1 MNQLFKRIIAFAAMV
16 FVGVSAF
23 AQVTTSSMN
32 GLITDQEGEPLPGAA
47 VIATHTPSGTQYAA
61 AANSDGRFVING
73 MRTGGPYTVEV
84 SFIGMETMAITDIM
98 LKLGDPYELNL
109 TLKGSE
115 TLDAVY
121 VVSDKSFNATK
132 TGAGDHFGHTAV
144 ETMPNVDRSIYD
156 IVKYT
161 PQATVNKNGGISFAG
176 SNNRYNS
183 FQIDGAI
190 SNDAFG
196 LASSGTNGGQAGADP
211 ISLDAVEEIQVV
223 VAPFDVRQSGFTGGA
238 MNVITKSGTNTLKGT
253 AYGYY
258 SNQDFIGTTAGPIAE
273 GKERTKYDEQ
283 LIARAGFTLGGPI
296 VKNKL
301 FFFASGEYYKKSYP
315 SIYSPALGTYKDY
328 LSNTSAIGVSGAED
342 YQDVSFPVI
351 VNGVTTNLIRSEF
364 VGSRFNDSMAQ
375 AIMDEYARTY
385 SPQEGY
391 SESFSPHQKTD
402 VTANAL
408 LRLDWNINTD
418 NKLMFRYQ
426 FAYGNS
432 DKYGSGNYTYYYN
445 NSSFNMVDYTNS
457 FVLELNSRL
466 SEMVTNEARATAVFV
481 RDHRDIPYKGACI
494 YITGDTYTVDI
505 GTEYSSGYNAMYS
518 DTYTLTDNVSIL
530 AGKHNI
536 TLGTHN
542 ELFRFYNIFR
552 QYAFGEYKYKS
563 VADYFEGNVDEYYY
577 NYADPEL
584 TGGSEVWGA
593 TTWAAQL
600 GLYAQDEWKPNR
612 DFTLTYGI
620 RADMPLL
627 LNKPTLNEGFNAYA
641 ETFKDTY
648 PELYNARVG
657 EVPKPTIL
665 LSPRVGFRWY
675 VDDEHTA
682 VLRGGAGLFTGRVPF
697 VWLSNA
703 YNNNGMEAK
712 SVYVKGKDLMEA
724 AEAKGVNMFTSN
736 PYDALIK
743 TGVLQAQN
751 SGMTINTMNRKFKYP
766 QVFRVNLGFDKTW
779 DGGWTFTFDG
789 LFSKTLNN
797 VFFQNLAITSS
808 NTLNP
813 VSAAATAAN
822 PASAA
827 PYYSTMSSAYSTI
840 VALSN
845 TNKGYTYSLSGKLEK
860 SFDFGLNLMA
870 SYTYG
875 HAYSVNDGTSSVA
888 YSNWKY
894 NYSVDTNAPELSY
907 SLFDKPHKLMGV
919 ISWNSKPYLA
929 GRLATNISL
938 TYMGESGQRFS
949 YAYNESTDMNGD
961 GYRGNSLLYI
971 PTAEEVPQ
979 MKWAKSGDA
988 AKFENYIRHDLY
1000 LRSHRG
1006 QWSERYAGLAPFE
1019 HHFDLHVGEDVIYNK
1034 AKGTKIQLFADF
1046 MNIGNMLNRN
1056 WGLNY
1061 SATSSLYVLKV
1072 TGVTKDKDTGDA
1084 TPTYQYD
1091 PRVINMGDF
1100 YSRWRCQLGA
1110 RITF

>member
-1 MNQLFKRIIAFAAMV
+1 MNRFLKRFIATLAIVFA
-16 FVGVSAF
+16 GVSAF

-32 GLITDQEGEPLPGAA
+32 GLITDTEGEPLAGAA
-47 VIATHTPSGTQYAA
+47 VIATHTPSGTQYAT

-84 SFIGMETMAITDIM
+84 SFIGMETVEITDVT

-109 TLKGSE
+109 AMKNSE

-156 IVKYT
+156 IVKYS
-161 PQATVNKNGGISFAG
+161 PQATVNKSGGISFAG

-238 MNVITKSGTNTLKGT
+238 MNVITKSGTNQLKGS

-258 SNQDFIGTTAGPIAE
+258 MNENFIGTTPGTIAE
-273 GKERTKYDEQ
+273 GKTRSKYDEQ
-283 LIARAGFTLGGPI
+283 LVARAGFTLGGPI
-296 VKNKL
+296 IKNKL
-301 FFFASGEYYKKSYP
+301 FFFASGEFYKKSYP
-315 SIYSPALGTYKDY
+315 SVYNPAAAYDDY
-328 LSNTSAIGVSGAED
+328 FSNTEAIGIAGAED
-342 YQDVSFPVI
+342 FRQVSFPVV
-351 VNGVTTNLIRSEF
+351 VNGATTNLPLNQF
-364 VGSRFNDSMAQ
+364 VGTRFDENMAQ
-375 AIMDEYARTY
+375 AMLDHYQNTYA
-385 SPQEGY
+385 PQEGY
-391 SESFSPHQKTD
+391 SESFTPHQKND
-402 VTANAL
+402 LNVNAL

-426 FAYGNS
+426 FVHANS
-432 DKYGSGNYTYYYN
+432 DKYGSGQYSYYFN
-445 NSSFNMVDYTNS
+445 NSSYNMVDYTNS

-466 SEMVTNEARATAVFV
+466 SENVTNEARATAVFV
-481 RDHRDIPYKGACI
+481 RDHRDIPYRGANI
-494 YITGDTYTVDI
+494 YITGDTYTVNI
-505 GTEYSSGYNAMYS
+505 GTEYSSGYNAMNS
-518 DTYTLTDNVSIL
+518 DTYTLTDNLSIL

-552 QYAFGEYKYKS
+552 QYAFGEYKYTS
-563 VADYFEGNVDEYYY
+563 VANYFAGNVDEYYY
-577 NYADPEL
+577 NYADPTL

-593 TTWAAQL
+593 TTWAAQF
-600 GLYAQDEWKPNR
+600 GLYAQDEWKPSR
-612 DFTLTYGI
+612 DFTLTYGV

-627 LNKPTLNEGFNAYA
+627 LNKPTENAGFNEYA
-641 ETFKDTY
+641 ESFKDTF

-657 EVPKPTIL
+657 EIPKATIL
-665 LSPRVGFRWY
+665 MSPRVGFRWY
-675 VDDEHTA
+675 LDDDHSA

-712 SVYVKGKDLMEA
+712 SVYVKGAALKEA
-724 AEAKGVNMFTSN
+724 AEAKGVGMFTSQ
-736 PYDALIK
+736 PYERFISS
-743 TGVLQAQN
+743 GVLEASN

-766 QVFRVNLGFDKTW
+766 QVFRVNLGFDKTYS
-779 DGGWTFTFDG
+779 GGWTFTFDG

-797 VFFQNLAITSS
+797 IFFQNLAIRS
-808 NTLNP
+808 NNVLYP
-813 VSAAATAAN
+813 VSAAASAAN
-822 PASAA
+822 PGSTA

-845 TNKGYTYSLSGKLEK
+845 TNKGYTYSLSGKVEK
-860 SFDFGLNLMA
+860 SFDWGLNLMA
-870 SYTYG
+870 SYTWG

-894 NYSVDTNAPELSY
+894 NYSVDTNSDELSY
-907 SLFDKPHKLMGV
+907 ALFDKPHKLMGV
-919 ISWNSKPYLA
+919 VSYNSRPYLG
-929 GRLATNISL
+929 GRLATNFSL
-938 TYMGESGQRFS
+938 TYTGESGQR
-949 YAYNESTDMNGD
+949 YCYTYNEASDLNG
-961 GYRGNSLLYI
+961 
-971 PTAEEVPQ
+971 E
-979 MKWAKSGDA
+979 
-988 AKFENYIRHDLY
+988 Y
-1000 LRSHRG
+1000 LKR
-1006 QWSERYAGLAPFE
+1006 
-1019 HHFDLHVGEDVIYNK
+1019 K
-1034 AKGTKIQLFADF
+1034 C
-1046 MNIGNMLNRN
+1046 NI
-1056 WGLNY
+1056 
-1061 SATSSLYVLKV
+1061 
-1072 TGVTKDKDTGDA
+1072 TG
-1084 TPTYQYD
+1084 
-1091 PRVINMGDF
+1091 
-1100 YSRWRCQLGA
+1100 
-1110 RITF
+1110 